1 VRALTYPSPMP
12 LAAPL
17 VVALALGAGAP
28 APVESGA
35 ATAVGLSFLSTATWL
50 GLVVSQ
56 PEHAPRQ
63 CRVCTSNALDEA
75 ASAALRWSRPKLA
88 DTLSNVGLAL
98 TPAWALGALAAAG
111 ASRGDRRAMGF
122 DTLLVVE
129 STSVAMALNQ
139 IIKFEVAR
147 ERPDIHHGRA
157 RGGVEDNVSFFSG
170 HTTWGFASAV
180 SAGTVASLRGYP
192 AAPAVWAGGL
202 AFAATTGYL
211 RMGADRHWL
220 TDVLTGAVVGTVV
233 GAVLP
238 RLHLAAEGAPVAAA
252 KSAVTATTGA
262 TPAWITVGGVF

>member
-1 VRALTYPSPMP
+1 MP

-17 VVALALGAGAP
+17 VVALALTSS
-28 APVESGA
+28 APVTVERGA
-35 ATAVGLSFLSTATWL
+35 ATAVGLSFVSTATWL
-50 GLVVSQ
+50 SLVISQ

-63 CRVCTSNALDEA
+63 CRVCASNALDEA
-75 ASAALRWSRPKLA
+75 ASAAARWRRPKLA

-111 ASRGDRRAMGF
+111 SGRGDRRAMGF

-129 STSVAMALNQ
+129 ATSVAMALNQ
-139 IIKFEVAR
+139 LVKFEVAR

-180 SAGTVASLRGYP
+180 SAGTVASLRGYR

-238 RLHLAAEGAPVAAA
+238 RLHLAAEGAPVGAVAKGITTQGAA
-252 KSAVTATTGA
+252 
-262 TPAWITVGGVF
+262 PAWITVGGVF